1 MDGPVEL
8 VNNQDPIEFIAIK
21 KTRKRTGKNKRKSR
35 KIIKRKIIKRNKI
48 KPKKTN
54 RRKRNRKNKRRTM

>member
-8 VNNQDPIEFIAIK
+8 VNNQDPIEFIARK
-21 KTRKRTGKNKRKSR
+21 KTRKGAGKNKRKSR
-35 KIIKRKIIKRNKI
+35 KIIKRKMI
-48 KPKKTN
+48 KPKKTI

>member
-8 VNNQDPIEFIAIK
+8 VNNQDPIEFIARK
-21 KTRKRTGKNKRKSR
+21 KTRKGAGKNKRKSR
-35 KIIKRKIIKRNKI
+35 KIIKRKII

>member
-8 VNNQDPIEFIAIK
+8 VNNQDPIEFIARK
-21 KTRKRTGKNKRKSR
+21 KTIKRTGKNKRKSR
-35 KIIKRKIIKRNKI
+35 KIKRKIIKRNKI
-48 KPKKTN
+48 NPKKTN

>member
-8 VNNQDPIEFIAIK
+8 VNNQDPIEFIARK
-21 KTRKRTGKNKRKSR
+21 KTRKGAGKNKRKSR
-35 KIIKRKIIKRNKI
+35 KIIKRKMI

>member
-8 VNNQDPIEFIAIK
+8 VNNQDPINFIAIK

-35 KIIKRKIIKRNKI
+35 KIKRKIIKR
-48 KPKKTN
+48 KKTN
-54 RRKRNRKNKRRTM
+54 RRKRNHKNKRRTM

>member
-8 VNNQDPIEFIAIK
+8 VNNQDPIEFIARK
-21 KTRKRTGKNKRKSR
+21 KTRKGTGKNKRKSR
-35 KIIKRKIIKRNKI
+35 KIIKRKII

>member
-8 VNNQDPIEFIAIK
+8 VNNQDPIEFIARK
-21 KTRKRTGKNKRKSR
+21 KTRKITGKNKRKSR
-35 KIIKRKIIKRNKI
+35 KNKRKIIKRNKI

>member
-8 VNNQDPIEFIAIK
+8 VNNQDPIEFIARK
-21 KTRKRTGKNKRKSR
+21 KTRKRTGKNKHKS
-35 KIIKRKIIKRNKI
+35 RKIIKRNKI

>member
-35 KIIKRKIIKRNKI
+35 KIKRKIIKK
-48 KPKKTN
+48 
-54 RRKRNRKNKRRTM
+54 

>member
-35 KIIKRKIIKRNKI
+35 KIIKRKIIK
-48 KPKKTN
+48 PKKTN

>member
-8 VNNQDPIEFIAIK
+8 VNNQDPIEFIARK
-21 KTRKRTGKNKRKSR
+21 KTRKITGKNKRKS
-35 KIIKRKIIKRNKI
+35 RKIIKRNKI

>member
-8 VNNQDPIEFIAIK
+8 VNNQDPIEFIARK
-21 KTRKRTGKNKRKSR
+21 KTRKGAGKNKRKSR
-35 KIIKRKIIKRNKI
+35 KIIK
-48 KPKKTN
+48 PKKAN